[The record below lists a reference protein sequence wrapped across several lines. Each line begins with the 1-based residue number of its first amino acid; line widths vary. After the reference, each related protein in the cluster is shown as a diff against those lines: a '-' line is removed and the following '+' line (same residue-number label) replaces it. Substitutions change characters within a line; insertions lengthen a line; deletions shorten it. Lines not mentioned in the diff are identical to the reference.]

1 MVASSRIAI
10 VASAFAVGA
19 SAAVINRR
27 QQQDNG
33 WLATDYQWGCSPGGC
48 SSQFNLLGFE
58 GVPSG
63 APAFDVVC
71 SPIYIQQDWIA
82 CKNRDGSTM
91 APESVVYAVWKA
103 GPDNDKQYINIAHV
117 YYRQEDGLY
126 YDAESASAGFLPE
139 KGGTEW
145 FAIATVNPA
154 SESHL
159 PPVVNSDAPTQT
171 VQADTETGIP
181 DLVNAEDPVATSTDG
196 SVPDPVPAAG
206 EDIPAP
212 DPTEDP
218 ANDPTPTDESA
229 PVADPTATEAFTPA
243 VDPPAP
249 TDDGTPA
256 ADPTPTDESTPAAD
270 PSPTD
275 DGTPAADPTPTDEST
290 PTGDSTPAEDP
301 TPAADPTPESTPES
315 TPSEDPVPS
324 GDGPSNTV
332 TSDMPD
338 GVVLSQPLQSDV
350 VLSQPLQNTV
360 PGTGTIPAGG
370 NGA

>member
-145 FAIATVNPA
+145 FSIATVNPA

-159 PPVVNSDAPTQT
+159 PPVVNTDAPTQT

-206 EDIPAP
+206 EDIPTP

-218 ANDPTPTDESA
+218 ANDPTPTD
-229 PVADPTATEAFTPA
+229 D
-243 VDPPAP
+243 
-249 TDDGTPA
+249 
-256 ADPTPTDESTPAAD
+256 
-270 PSPTD
+270 
-275 DGTPAADPTPTDEST
+275 
-290 PTGDSTPAEDP
+290 GDSTPAEDP

-315 TPSEDPVPS
+315 TPSEDPVPA

-350 VLSQPLQNTV
+350 VLSQPLLNPV

>member
-1 MVASSRIAI
+1 MVASSHIAI

-48 SSQFNLLGFE
+48 SAQFNLLGSE

-82 CKNRDGSTM
+82 CKNRDGSDM

-126 YDAESASAGFLPE
+126 YDAESASEGFLPE
-139 KGGTEW
+139 KGATEW
-145 FAIATVNPA
+145 FTIATVNPA

-159 PPVVNSDAPTQT
+159 PPVVNSAAPTQT
-171 VQADTETGIP
+171 AQADTVETGIP
-181 DLVNAEDPVATSTDG
+181 DLVQAEAPVATSTDVT
-196 SVPDPVPAAG
+196 VPDPVPAAG

-218 ANDPTPTDESA
+218 A
-229 PVADPTATEAFTPA
+229 ADPTATESFTPA
-243 VDPPAP
+243 VDPTP
-249 TDDGTPA
+249 TADGTPVA
-256 ADPTPTDESTPAAD
+256 EPTSTDESAPAAD

-275 DGTPAADPTPTDEST
+275 DGTPAGEPTTTGEST
-290 PTGDSTPAEDP
+290 PAGDSTPAEDP
-301 TPAADPTPESTPES
+301 TPAADPTPESTP
-315 TPSEDPVPS
+315 SEDPTPADDPVPA
-324 GDGPSNTV
+324 PSNTV

-338 GVVLSQPLQSDV
+338 GLVLSQPLQSDEA
-350 VLSQPLQNTV
+350 LAQPLQNPV
-360 PGTGTIPAGG
+360 PGTGTIPEGG
-370 NGA
+370 DGA